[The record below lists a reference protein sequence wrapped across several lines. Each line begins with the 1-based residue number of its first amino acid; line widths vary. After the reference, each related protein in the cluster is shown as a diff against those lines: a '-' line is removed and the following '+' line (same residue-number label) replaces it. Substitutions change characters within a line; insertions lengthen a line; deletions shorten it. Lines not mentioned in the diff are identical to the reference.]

1 MPEDVKETMKPD
13 TDIEL
18 GTTISTSDVGVGQ
31 ITTIDPAES
40 HELIND
46 AGYARRLSKRQ
57 IMMMTFGAGIG
68 TGLWVGTGQ
77 ALKYGKSA
85 SATSI
90 IQERAN
96 ESQLDLAVSQ

>member
-1 MPEDVKETMKPD
+1 MPEDIKENIKENAD
-13 TDIEL
+13 VEL
-18 GTTISTSDVGVGQ
+18 GTTISTSDVGVGHV
-31 ITTIDPAES
+31 TTIDPAES

-90 IQERAN
+90 IRERAD